1 MRGVNP
7 GESYNFNHIETM
19 QKQIQTLETKKA
31 AVNKK
36 IKMYEQKINVFN
48 SNCPPTGL
56 TAIISKHIQLLMPR
70 IGLFFAQ
77 KTVSSLQSQ
86 ITALQN
92 PTNSIRSK
100 SVKAAFD
107 RIKEV
112 KSQGEKL
119 ESPKLPPNIE
129 SEMDKTDKTMA
140 ETFDSLKLSD
150 DDNED

>member
-7 GESYNFNHIETM
+7 GESYNFNHIESM

-36 IKMYEQKINVFN
+36 IKMYKQKINVFN

-56 TAIISKHIQLLMPR
+56 TAIISKHIQLLIPR

-86 ITALQN
+86 ITALQR
-92 PTNSIRSK
+92 PTNSILSK

-107 RIKEV
+107 DIKEV
-112 KSQGEKL
+112 KSQREKL
-119 ESPKLPPNIE
+119 ESPKLPRNLE
-129 SEMDKTDKTMA
+129 DQMHKVDEATAQKL
-140 ETFDSLKLSD
+140 DSLSLRD
-150 DDNED
+150 IDEED